1 MKIKTLSLLIACV
14 LLLSASFDIYNT
26 VDWYVSQKESEVSF
40 WILGGLVKSAGMLG
54 MVYFF
59 WMFSTRV
66 RS

>member
-14 LLLSASFDIYNT
+14 LLLSASFDIYYT
-26 VDWYVSQKESEVSF
+26 VEWYVGREESEF
-40 WILGGLVKSAGMLG
+40 PLWILGDLVNSVGILG